1 MNRMFNIN
9 DCLKDM
15 VARGASDVHFIVG
28 YRPFYR
34 KNGKIM
40 PTGEEY
46 PVLSESIIVDAIQKI
61 LPVQASSNVFL
72 NKAERA
78 CDFDF
83 SYEIAGVSRFRVNVC
98 SRMYRRGMV
107 IRIIPL
113 EPMGLDDLHLPPV
126 VSKLSEYNNG
136 LILVT
141 GPTGCGKSTT
151 LAALI
156 EKINQ
161 NTQKHIIM
169 IEDPVEFV
177 FTCKKSIISQRQ
189 VEIDTENF
197 STGVKYALRQ
207 DPDII
212 LIGEIRDVETLDAA
226 IKASETGHLVF
237 STLHTNNAI
246 ETIGRMVNLYSAEQ
260 RPFLKQRLASVLR
273 ATIAQKLV
281 PTIDEKSRRVA
292 CELLIVTSTVADLII
307 KDKLEDIYA
316 LVRTGSFNQM
326 ITMNNSLY
334 QLYKAGIISA
344 NTAVEYSDNKNEIQQ
359 MLRGVYHGVSEH
371 DVQQ

>member
-1 MNRMFNIN
+1 MSGRIFSIN

-15 VARGASDVHFIVG
+15 VERGASDIHFIVG

-34 KNGKIM
+34 KNGKIFG
-40 PTGEEY
+40 TGEEY
-46 PVLSESIIVDAIQKI
+46 PVLSESLIVDSIQKI

-83 SYEIAGVSRFRVNVC
+83 SYEIMNVSRFRVNVC

-113 EPMGLDDLHLPPV
+113 EPPSLEDLHLPPV
-126 VSKLSEYNNG
+126 VSKFSQFNNG
-136 LILVT
+136 LVLIT
-141 GPTGCGKSTT
+141 GPTGSGKSTT
-151 LAALI
+151 LAAI
-156 EKINQ
+156 IDRINQ
-161 NTQKHIIM
+161 TSQKHIIM

-177 FTCKKSIISQRQ
+177 FQCKKSIISQRQ
-189 VEIDTENF
+189 IEIDTDNF

-246 ETIGRMVNLYSAEQ
+246 ETINRMINLYPAEQ
-260 RPFLKQRLASVLR
+260 RAFLKQRLASVLR
-273 ATIAQKLV
+273 ATVAQKLV

-292 CELLIVTSTVADLII
+292 CELLVVTSTVADLLI
-307 KDKLEDIYA
+307 KDKLEDVYA

-326 ITMNNSLY
+326 ITMNNSLF
-334 QLYKAGIISA
+334 QLYKAGLISDEVA
-344 NTAVEYSDNKNEIQQ
+344 LEYSDDKNELQQ

-371 DVQQ
+371 DLQ